1 MQSILFYNKSIAL
14 APHPTLEEYTA
25 PPAPPEKI
33 TSVTIDKE
41 VEGPPP
47 KPNPYQRRNSM
58 GGRKKAPPA
67 KYEPLALSYANRSAA
82 LRRLCQ
88 YEECLLDIARAA
100 KFGYPRE
107 NVFKVHSCLPLPAC
121 CDILDI
127 FRNFRPYTYHT
138 C

>member
-14 APHPTLEEYTA
+14 APHPTIEEYFA

-41 VEGPPP
+41 IEGPPP
-47 KPNPYQRRNSM
+47 KNRNQQRRNSM
-58 GGRKKAPPA
+58 GSTKKAPPA

-107 NVFKVHSCLPLPAC
+107 NVFKVGCCFCLGVHC
-121 CDILDI
+121 SKQ
-127 FRNFRPYTYHT
+127 
-138 C
+138 

>member
-107 NVFKVHSCLPLPAC
+107 NVFKVYSCLLLPTC
-121 CDILDI
+121 CC
-127 FRNFRPYTYHT
+127 NNVT
-138 C
+138 CIGDFKQLPH